1 MSSPQ
6 SSPSPEQELRGL
18 ALPPAEWRRTV
29 RRRTRSGQRL
39 AGLYG
44 TDAQGACQL
53 TALLADGDRIA
64 VLSTLVEPELDGTIR
79 YPALS
84 TDVAAAFWYER
95 ALHDLSG
102 VVPQGHPRL
111 DPLLLDRG
119 ERDGLAGETPA
130 PLPGAPALPDVPAAP
145 RPAVGERQGP
155 VDVAGHGMFTL
166 PLGPVR
172 SGVFESIEFL
182 IETPGEDIPH
192 LNVRPHYKHRGIA
205 KQFEGRTPYD
215 AVLVAER
222 VEGISSIAHAL
233 AFCHAVEALAD
244 LRVATDARLMRVALA
259 ELERIA
265 NHLDVTM
272 RLADAAGLAVATSR
286 FGWHKERVLR
296 LMSGLCGSRF
306 GRGLVVPGGLGR
318 ALDLDGPALAA
329 QLTRLG
335 RAVRG
340 DVAALEA
347 SASFLDRLRTTGP
360 LAAEIA
366 LRHGALGPIGRG
378 SGVDNDVRRERPYD
392 GYLDLDP
399 VPRPPAT
406 VTGEGDALARTR
418 VRWQEIESSVA
429 TAAEALSRLGVR
441 TVGGAPSVSSDG
453 LPDGLGVGSAESAQG
468 EVVHA
473 VELAGGV
480 VRRCFARSASFHNL
494 VLFHD
499 VFAGDVF
506 TDLPFIEASF
516 GLGYAGV
523 AM

>member
-6 SSPSPEQELRGL
+6 SSPPPEQELRGI
-18 ALPPAEWRRTV
+18 ALPLPEWRRTV
-29 RRRTRSGQRL
+29 RRRVRAGQRL

-44 TDAQGACQL
+44 TDARGACQL
-53 TALLADGDRIA
+53 TALLADGDRID
-64 VLSTLVEPELDGTIR
+64 VLSALAEPDPDDPGGTIR

-119 ERDGLAGETPA
+119 GEAPA
-130 PLPGAPALPDVPAAP
+130 PLPGAPALPG
-145 RPAVGERQGP
+145 RPAPTTGERQGP

-172 SGVFESIEFL
+172 SGVLESIEFL

-222 VEGISSIAHAL
+222 VEGISSVAHAL
-233 AFCHAVEALAD
+233 AFCHAVEALGE
-244 LRVATDARLMRVALA
+244 MRVDADAGLVRVVLA

-296 LMSGLCGSRF
+296 LLSGLCGSRF
-306 GRGLVVPGGLGR
+306 GRGLIVPGGLGR
-318 ALDLDGPALAA
+318 GLDVDGPGIAA
-329 QLTRLG
+329 ELTRLG
-335 RAVRG
+335 RLVRA

-347 SASFLDRLRTTGP
+347 SASFLDRLRTTGRLDP
-360 LAAEIA
+360 DIA
-366 LRHGALGPIGRG
+366 LRHGALGPIGRA
-378 SGVDNDVRRERPYD
+378 SGIDNDVRRERPYG

-399 VPRPPAT
+399 VPRPPAS
-406 VTGEGDALARTR
+406 VPGEGDALARAR

-429 TAAEALSRLGVR
+429 AAGEALTRLGAR
-441 TVGGAPSVSSDG
+441 TVGGSEVVT

-499 VFAGDVF
+499 VFVGDVF

>member
-6 SSPSPEQELRGL
+6 SSPSPRPELRGL
-18 ALPPAEWRRTV
+18 ALPQAEWRRTV
-29 RRRTRSGQRL
+29 RRRVRAGQRL

-44 TDAQGACQL
+44 TDARGACQL
-53 TALLADGDRIA
+53 TALVTGGDRID
-64 VLSTLVEPELDGTIR
+64 VLSTLVEPDADGTIR

-84 TDVAAAFWYER
+84 GDVPAAFWYER

-119 ERDGLAGETPA
+119 GEAPA
-130 PLPGAPALPDVPAAP
+130 PLPGAPALPAP
-145 RPAVGERQGP
+145 GPAVGERQGP

-172 SGVFESIEFL
+172 SGVLESIEFL

-205 KQFEGRTPYD
+205 KQFEGRTPHD

-222 VEGISSIAHAL
+222 VEGISSVAHAL
-233 AFCHAVEALAD
+233 AFCHAVEALGEIT
-244 LRVATDARLMRVALA
+244 VGPDARLVRVALA

-272 RLADAAGLAVATSR
+272 RLADAAGLAVAASR

-296 LMSGLCGSRF
+296 LMSGLCGNRF
-306 GRGLVVPGGLGR
+306 GRGLVVPGGLARG
-318 ALDLDGPALAA
+318 LEVDGPGLAA
-329 QLTRLG
+329 ELARLG
-335 RAVRG
+335 RLVRG

-366 LRHGALGPIGRG
+366 LRHGALGPIGRA

-399 VPRPPAT
+399 VPRPAAA
-406 VTGEGDALARTR
+406 VTGQGDALARTR
-418 VRWQEIESSVA
+418 VRWQEVESSVVLA
-429 TAAEALSRLGVR
+429 GHALDRLGER
-441 TVGGAPSVSSDG
+441 TVVGVEAGLTDG

-473 VELAGGV
+473 VELVGGV

-499 VFAGDVF
+499 VFVGDVF

>member
-1 MSSPQ
+1 MTASVPVG
-6 SSPSPEQELRGL
+6 PRGRLL
-18 ALPPAEWRRTV
+18 ALGEWEGVV
-29 RRRTRSGQRL
+29 RSRVGAGSRL

-44 TDAQGACQL
+44 TDEEGSCQL
-53 TALLADGDRIA
+53 TALLADADRLEVVSTIVA
-64 VLSTLVEPELDGTIR
+64 PDRDGVICYPSLSR
-79 YPALS
+79 
-84 TDVAAAFWYER
+84 DVPAAFWYER

-102 VVPQGHPRL
+102 VVPLRHPRL
-111 DPLLLDRG
+111 DPLLLDR
-119 ERDGLAGETPA
+119 AGTSPA
-130 PLPGAPALPDVPAAP
+130 PLPGAPASETT
-145 RPAVGERQGP
+145 RPTIGERPGP

-205 KQFEGRTPYD
+205 KQFESRPAGD

-222 VEGISSIAHAL
+222 VEGISSVAHAL
-233 AFCHAVEALAD
+233 AFCHAIETLGD
-244 LRVATDARLMRVALA
+244 LEVPAEARLVRTVLA
-259 ELERIA
+259 ELERIS

-286 FGWHKERVLR
+286 FGWHKERVMR
-296 LMSGLCGSRF
+296 LLSELCRSRF
-306 GRGLVVPGGLGR
+306 GRGTVTVGGLSRGVR
-318 ALDLDGPALAA
+318 IDAPALTTE
-329 QLTRLG
+329 LRRLDQRI
-335 RAVRG
+335 RA
-340 DVAALEA
+340 DVAALES

-360 LAAEIA
+360 LEAQVA
-366 LRHGALGPIGRG
+366 RRYGALGPIGRA

-392 GYLDLDP
+392 GYLDLAP
-399 VPRPPAT
+399 VPRPR
-406 VTGEGDALARTR
+406 VTTGDVLARAR
-418 VRWQEIESSVA
+418 VRWHELTTSHELAIDALEMLGSRDVA
-429 TAAEALSRLGVR
+429 PLAAP
-441 TVGGAPSVSSDG
+441 APAP
-453 LPDGLGVGSAESAQG
+453 PDGLGVGAAESAQG

-473 VELAGGV
+473 VEISRGV

-506 TDLPFIEASF
+506 TDFPFIEASF